1 MKKYYL
7 ALILVLAAALIA
19 PLCFG
24 TQKTEYDLEAL
35 DLSATVSN
43 YSDTQQEVTWTL
55 INGPEWDQQMQRS
68 VNGSEF
74 YNVRIEGRTW
84 FPGTYDRVFV
94 NCTPGNAY
102 QYRIRNNWH
111 CRWSYTSILIFR
123 PEEVNTL
130 GNSH

>member
-55 INGPEWDQQMQRS
+55 INGPEWDQNLQVS
-68 VNGSEF
+68 VNGGEF
-74 YNVRIEGRTW
+74 TDVPVEGSAW
-84 FPGTYDRVFV
+84 FPGTRNTIYVDCV
-94 NCTPGNAY
+94 PGNNY
-102 QYRIRNNWH
+102 RYRIRNNWH
-111 CRWSYTSILIFR
+111 CHWSYTSILIFR
-123 PEEVNTL
+123 PEEE
-130 GNSH
+130 G